1 SELGK
6 ARAKANE
13 LMNLATRAAADE
25 GAEFDPSPLVAKAK
39 EVLKQP
45 IWDDANATSI
55 FGKIKGLGGEE
66 VTPVKFEDIR
76 DMRQAVNAD
85 IAAALRSNSP
95 NARMQ
100 LRNLEQ
106 LKSEIDSVIGDSPF
120 RETKAAYG
128 AFVNFYKREFAP
140 RFLRGVNLMA
150 EKTTAL
156 GE

>member
-45 IWDDANATSI
+45 VWDDANTTSI
-55 FGKIKGLGGEE
+55 FGKIKGLDGEE
-66 VTPVKFEDIR
+66 VAPVTFEDIR

-85 IAAALRSNSP
+85 IASALRSNSP
-95 NARMQ
+95 NSRMQ
-100 LRNLEQ
+100 LRNLGQ
-106 LKSEIDSVIGDSPF
+106 LKDEIDRVINDSPF
-120 RETKAAYG
+120 EQTKEIGRASCRER
-128 AFVNFYKREFAP
+128 V
-140 RFLRGVNLMA
+140 
-150 EKTTAL
+150 
-156 GE
+156 